1 MLERVYAHLLSAST
15 EAARTRLD
23 LFGESYSSSPTSDS
37 DGLHEE
43 LQHLIRLSAD
53 LCFGL
58 SDRRDHEALR
68 LPFALDLLV
77 IK

>member
-23 LFGESYSSSPTSDS
+23 LFAESYSSSPTSDS
-37 DGLHEE
+37 DGLDEE
-43 LQHLIRLSAD
+43 LQHLIRLRTCVPVCPIGEITKHS
-53 LCFGL
+53 G
-58 SDRRDHEALR
+58 